1 MVAIRCQAVDVSRK
15 TLMVA
20 IRCQAVDV
28 SRKTSTLWRAVATRH
43 RRLDGIV
50 RSLYGT
56 KTDSSLAIY
65 RLYSTA

>member
-1 MVAIRCQAVDVSRK
+1 MVAIRCQAVDVPK
-15 TLMVA
+15 
-20 IRCQAVDV
+20 
-28 SRKTSTLWRAVATRH
+28 KNSTVWRAMAKRH

-50 RSLYGT
+50 RSLYGA